1 MLISRSEWEE
11 KCDTNRSL
19 IKDKEE
25 KMEIIEKLEF
35 QLKDAEIKIIQ
46 LEDELRNKDNI
57 HYILKDRIENASR
70 DNKTL
75 MDTNNKLTEWL
86 NKIINEIGIYEV
98 NDIKSITIPIYK
110 NPIKTYSGKLEY
122 FKKELPN
129 LMNNEEIIIP
139 EIRFLKIK

>member
-110 NPIKTYSGKLEY
+110 NPIKTYSGKLED